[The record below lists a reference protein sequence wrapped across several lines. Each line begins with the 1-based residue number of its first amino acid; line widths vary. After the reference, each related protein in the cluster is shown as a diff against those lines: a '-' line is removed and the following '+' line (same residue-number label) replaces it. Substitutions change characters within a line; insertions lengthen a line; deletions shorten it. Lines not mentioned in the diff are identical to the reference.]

1 VTSASVNMTVER
13 AQTLPPVVD
22 VPTAAAI
29 LGIGRTAAYEL
40 IRTGACRPQFCAWQ
54 THPHSQWAPTRSGR
68 STPMIRTARVLPPRW
83 TRLSATRP
91 AVPRDRPADETHFG

>member
-1 VTSASVNMTVER
+1 MTGASLRMTVER

-40 IRTGACRPQFCAWQ
+40 IRVGNWPTPILRLGSSSACRARHCSNWWASRDE
-54 THPHSQWAPTRSGR
+54 TRVRLATPHS
-68 STPMIRTARVLPPRW
+68 
-83 TRLSATRP
+83 
-91 AVPRDRPADETHFG
+91 